1 MQFRWSD
8 RKETEAPK
16 EEARSTKRSSQSL
29 AHLAAPLIRVADDRV
44 SMWVVILCGLILF
57 RILRRIFR
65 RDDAFPDIDSSDSD
79 ASFAVAARLEK
90 LYGGKAFV
98 GLRIP
103 DADAGARQHIDVVLV
118 TKREL
123 MVVAV
128 RNFSGFV
135 EIGGNENW
143 VCTSDKKHRPQ
154 SHPDPVIEVSKQVAV
169 IESYLEQRGVPLP
182 KGHVIGQVILPH
194 PNCRPAYSISSQ
206 LEVVSFDKWRELK
219 PEPRSGLSNW
229 IKGAVGKSDTQD
241 GLCEKLHFILST
253 SPKWDRLELRGDRNI
268 LGEFVE
274 FKGNKNDMHA
284 LRNVKRSKV
293 GRFIV
298 QKPSMLG
305 LGRSRLQVLYF
316 PRDYRGEGASSLECK
331 EISVKPSTEVIFQQL
346 NSNKAKKFKLSSIV
360 AVTLSG

>member
-1 MQFRWSD
+1 
-8 RKETEAPK
+8 
-16 EEARSTKRSSQSL
+16 
-29 AHLAAPLIRVADDRV
+29 
-44 SMWVVILCGLILF
+44 MWVVILCGLILF
-57 RILRRIFR
+57 KILRRIFR

-103 DADAGARQHIDVVLV
+103 DADAGVRQHIDVVLV
-118 TKREL
+118 TKREV

-154 SHPDPVIEVSKQVAV
+154 SHPDPVIELSKQVAV

-182 KGHVIGQVILPH
+182 KGHVIELSKQVAVIESYLEQRGVPLPKDM
-194 PNCRPAYSISSQ
+194 PAYSISSQ

-229 IKGAVGKSDTQD
+229 IKGAVGKSDMQD
-241 GLCEKLHFILST
+241 GFCEKLHFILGT
-253 SPKWDRLELRGDRNI
+253 SPMWDRLELRGDRNI

-274 FKGNKNDMHA
+274 FKGNKNDMQA

-316 PRDYRGEGASSLECK
+316 PRDYRGKGASSSECK
-331 EISVKPSTEVIFQQL
+331 EIAVKPSTEVLFQQM
-346 NSNKAKKFKLSSIV
+346 NSKKAKKFKLSSIV
-360 AVTLSG
+360 SVTLSG